1 MRRTFDAG
9 IGGRFTVGR
18 HMNVRNASLRRGV
31 SRLRGLRWLVV
42 AVVLGALGS
51 DSSLRV
57 QAEQPDVR
65 SARTPAARCRRGHEC
80 RATPTGGSLSA
91 AAERGDAGAE
101 MTRRWPTSIGAG
113 IPVWIA
119 SGEDVPMWRPSDREL
134 AVDAFHEWMA
144 TGIPLRFR
152 FVADSA
158 SAVVRVVWREELP
171 DGRAGQVTRHAD
183 RSGWL
188 SSALVELS
196 TRNMR
201 GGQQD
206 QATLRAVALH
216 EVGHLV
222 GLEHSDDSADIM
234 AAWVRAR
241 DLTPND
247 RETVRWL
254 YDEEPIQSTQP

>member
-9 IGGRFTVGR
+9 IGGRLAAGR
-18 HMNVRNASLRRGV
+18 QMNVRHASPRRALP
-31 SRLRGLRWLVV
+31 RTRGLRWLVV

-51 DSSLRV
+51 DASLRV

-65 SARTPAARCRRGHEC
+65 SARAPAARCRRGREC
-80 RATPTGGSLSA
+80 RAAAVGGSTGVS
-91 AAERGDAGAE
+91 AERGDPGGE
-101 MTRRWPTSIGAG
+101 MTRRWPASEGAG

-119 SGEDVPMWRPSDREL
+119 YGDDVPMWRERDREL
-134 AVDAFHEWMA
+134 ARDAFHEWMA
-144 TGIPLRFR
+144 SGIPIRFR
-152 FVADSA
+152 FVPDSA
-158 SAVVRVVWREELP
+158 SAVVHVVWREELP

-183 RSGWL
+183 RGGWL

-206 QATLRAVALH
+206 EATLRAVALH

-222 GLEHSDDSADIM
+222 GLEHSDDSTDIM

-241 DLTPND
+241 DLSPRD
-247 RETVRWL
+247 RDLARWL
-254 YDEEPIQSTQP
+254 YEDAARP

>member
-9 IGGRFTVGR
+9 TGGRFTVGR
-18 HMNVRNASLRRGV
+18 HMNVRNASLRRGI

-65 SARTPAARCRRGHEC
+65 SARAPAVRCRRGREC

-91 AAERGDAGAE
+91 TAERDPSVA
-101 MTRRWPTSIGAG
+101 MTRRWPTSTGDG

-119 SGEDVPMWRPSDREL
+119 WGDDVPMWRASDREL
-134 AVDAFHEWMA
+134 ARDAFYEWME

-152 FVADSA
+152 FVPDSA
-158 SAVVRVVWREELP
+158 SAVVHVVWREELP
-171 DGRAGQVTRHAD
+171 DGRAGQVTRHSD

-222 GLEHSDDSADIM
+222 GLEHSDDSTDIM

-241 DLTPND
+241 DLSTRD
-247 RETVRWL
+247 REMVRWL
-254 YDEEPIQSTQP
+254 YDEEPTQRTLP